1 MKNLTLPQPLTKLT
15 KQMVR
20 IPRDFLAD
28 LSTVIFKHDVL
39 FLESVCRELN
49 IPFREAKMKILGA
62 GEECTLELTAEL
74 CDGSTQ
80 CEFWLLNP
88 DVMIYKQCPA
98 RQMVSCS
105 GCELHNI
112 YNKIDSDKNL
122 IVKKEAIA
130 TLPEL
135 EWVYLEHTK
144 QHLLYSATKNQLY
157 TKDLIAVKG
166 RLWEDKQSGIIYQVY
181 SSPKTIYANKKR
193 RLQKIENTNLSKVI
207 SENV

>member
-39 FLESVCRELN
+39 FLESVCCELN
-49 IPFREAKMKILGA
+49 IPFREAKMKVLGA
-62 GEECTLELTAEL
+62 GEECTLELTGEL

-80 CEFWLLNP
+80 CEFWLLNA

-144 QHLLYSATKNQLY
+144 QHLLYSAAKNQLY

-166 RLWEDKQSGIIYQVY
+166 HLWKDKQSGIIYQVY
-181 SSPKTIYANKKR
+181 SSPKTIYANKKQ
-193 RLQKIENTNLSKVI
+193 RLQKIENANLSKVS

>member
-1 MKNLTLPQPLTKLT
+1 
-15 KQMVR
+15 MVR

-49 IPFREAKMKILGA
+49 IPFREAKMKVLGA
-62 GEECTLELTAEL
+62 GEDCKLELTGEL
-74 CDGSTQ
+74 CDTSTQ
-80 CEFWLLNP
+80 CEFWLLNT

-98 RQMVSCS
+98 RQIVGCS
-105 GCELHNI
+105 GCTLHNI

-130 TLPEL
+130 SLPEL
-135 EWVYLEHTK
+135 EWVYLEHMK
-144 QHLLYSATKNQLY
+144 QYLLYSSAKNELY

-166 RLWEDKQSGIIYQVY
+166 HLWTDTQSGIIYQVY

-193 RLQKIENTNLSKVI
+193 RLQKIENTHPSKVS

>member
-1 MKNLTLPQPLTKLT
+1 
-15 KQMVR
+15 MVR

-62 GEECTLELTAEL
+62 GEDCTLELTGEL
-74 CDGSTQ
+74 CDASTQ
-80 CEFWLLNP
+80 CEFWLLNL
-88 DVMIYKQCPA
+88 DSMIYKQCPA

-105 GCELHNI
+105 GCVLHNI
-112 YNKIDSDKNL
+112 YNKIDSEKDL
-122 IVKKEAIA
+122 VVKKDTIA
-130 TLPEL
+130 NLPEL

-144 QHLLYSATKNQLY
+144 QHLLYSSAKNQMY
-157 TKDLIAVKG
+157 TKDLTIVKG
-166 RLWEDKQSGIIYQVY
+166 RLWKDKESGIIYHIY
-181 SSPKTIYANKKR
+181 SSPKVIFANRKR
-193 RLQKIENTNLSKVI
+193 WAQKIENAHLSKVS

>member
-1 MKNLTLPQPLTKLT
+1 
-15 KQMVR
+15 MVR

-49 IPFREAKMKILGA
+49 IPFREAKMKVLGA
-62 GEECTLELTAEL
+62 GEDCTLELTGEL

-80 CEFWLLNP
+80 CEFWLLNT

-105 GCELHNI
+105 GCVLHNI
-112 YNKIDSDKNL
+112 YNKIDSDKHL
-122 IVKKEAIA
+122 VVKKDVIA
-130 TLPEL
+130 HLPEL
-135 EWVYLEHTK
+135 EWVYLEHKK
-144 QHLLYSATKNQLY
+144 QYLLYSAAKNQLY
-157 TKDLIAVKG
+157 TQDLIAVKG
-166 RLWEDKQSGIIYQVY
+166 RLWKDKQSDITYQVY
-181 SSPKTIYANKKR
+181 SSPRVVFANKKR
-193 RLQKIENTNLSKVI
+193 RLQKIENAHLSKVS

>member
-1 MKNLTLPQPLTKLT
+1 MKNLTLPQPLTKLK

-74 CDGSTQ
+74 CDASTQ

-112 YNKIDSDKNL
+112 YNKIDSDKDL
-122 IVKKEAIA
+122 VVKKEFIA
-130 TLPEL
+130 NLPEL

-144 QHLLYSATKNQLY
+144 QHLLYSAVKNQLY
-157 TKDLIAVKG
+157 TKDLIPVKG
-166 RLWEDKQSGIIYQVY
+166 RLWKDKESDIIYQVY
-181 SSPKTIYANKKR
+181 SSPKVIFANRKR
-193 RLQKIENTNLSKVI
+193 RLQKIENAHLNKVS

>member
-1 MKNLTLPQPLTKLT
+1 
-15 KQMVR
+15 MVR